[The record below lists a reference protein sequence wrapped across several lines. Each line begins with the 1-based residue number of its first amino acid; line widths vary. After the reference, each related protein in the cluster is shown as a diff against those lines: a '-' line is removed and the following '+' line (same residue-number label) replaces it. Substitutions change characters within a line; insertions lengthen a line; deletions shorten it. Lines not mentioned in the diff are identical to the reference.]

1 MVDVLPEVAV
11 VFPYELIQLRKLL
24 AYAAGVFDAVLPG
37 SNSSL
42 LLRIVVAVQVLPP
55 QFLPRI
61 ERSKTLKRSLRRAP
75 IK

>member
-1 MVDVLPEVAV
+1 VVDVLPEVAV

-42 LLRIVVAVQVLPP
+42 LLASSWRRKIRTGWSDLIR
-55 QFLPRI
+55 F
-61 ERSKTLKRSLRRAP
+61 RSGSSL
-75 IK
+75 